1 MTTTRGSSSEQYRC
15 SFCSK
20 ERDQVKRLI
29 AGPGANI
36 CDECVDLCRRIV
48 DEQREPVVAF
58 SAPLAEP
65 RFTHSAE
72 AVSVELWPGVI
83 RKTLGWGDRAL
94 VAEITLYKGSVVPEH
109 SHPHEQVGY
118 VASGRLEFIVGST
131 RDVLVAGDGYI
142 IPGNLPHSVIA
153 HEDSIAIDIF
163 SPVRD
168 EYKS

>member
-1 MTTTRGSSSEQYRC
+1 MLEGASAQLGC
-15 SFCSK
+15 SFCGRGR
-20 ERDQVKRLI
+20 EHVGRLVV
-29 AGPGANI
+29 GPNGANI
-36 CDECVDLCRRIV
+36 CEACIDRCRQIV
-48 DEQREPVVAF
+48 DEQRDSVTAF
-58 SAPLAEP
+58 TTSLAEP
-65 RFTHSAE
+65 RLTHSAE

-94 VAEITLYKGSVVPEH
+94 VAEITLHKGSVVPEH

-118 VASGRLEFIVGST
+118 VARGRLEFIVGDT

-142 IPGNLPHSVIA
+142 IPGNVSHSVIA

-163 SPVRD
+163 APVRE